1 MTEDYFCQRCGMPLD
16 RDGDTEPGSIPPV
29 WHNDNPY
36 CGKSCARRSEQ

>member
-16 RDGDTEPGSIPPV
+16 RDGDTEPGSPV